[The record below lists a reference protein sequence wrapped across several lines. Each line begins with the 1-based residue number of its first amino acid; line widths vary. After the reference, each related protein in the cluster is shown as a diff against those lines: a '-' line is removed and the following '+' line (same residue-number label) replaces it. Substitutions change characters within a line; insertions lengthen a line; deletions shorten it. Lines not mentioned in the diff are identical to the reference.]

1 MKASIVKNV
10 NSQGR
15 LCLTKDFC
23 EYAGIN
29 QNTHVVIVKGNNDNE
44 LYIISLDKV
53 SDFQEVIAFS
63 NVDNKYRIII
73 PVEIRGNDKKFE
85 LSATKKF
92 IIVRQII

>member
-1 MKASIVKNV
+1 MKTSIVKNV

-23 EYAGIN
+23 EYARIE
-29 QNTHVVIVKGNNDNE
+29 QNDRVVIAKGNNDNE

-63 NVDNKYRIII
+63 KIDDKYRIII
-73 PVEIRGNDKKFE
+73 PVEIRENDKKFE